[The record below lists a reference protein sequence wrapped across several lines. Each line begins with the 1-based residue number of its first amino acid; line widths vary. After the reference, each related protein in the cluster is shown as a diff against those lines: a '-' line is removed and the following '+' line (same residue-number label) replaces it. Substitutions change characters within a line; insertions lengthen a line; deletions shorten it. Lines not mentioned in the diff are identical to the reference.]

1 MAGPFRVLM
10 VCPQF
15 RPLVGGYEQAAERLA
30 LALSA
35 RGHAITVLAERR
47 DRAWAREEFLGRV
60 RIRRLPVS
68 PRRGAHTF
76 SAIVSLSVYLLLRGR
91 GFDVIHVHQY
101 GWPSSLAVLFG
112 AILRRPVVL
121 KLTSTGPQGICAVL
135 GRLHGERFHRA
146 LHRSLSACIVTSQ
159 RARDEIAGLGLAPAR
174 IHLIPNGL
182 DTEVFCPPT
191 AEARANARAMW
202 RLGDSPL
209 VVTVC
214 QLRPEKNLPGL
225 LEAWAGVRRS
235 QPPAR
240 LAIVGDGTEMAGLKA
255 QAERLGLGDSLLLP
269 GNSPEPQAWYRAAD
283 IFVLS
288 SSFEGLSNSLME
300 ALCCGL
306 AIVSTRVSG
315 SEDIVEAA
323 DVGILVPVD
332 DSAAL
337 GAALAEL
344 LADPDRVRASGLRA
358 ADYGAQHFSLESV
371 SASVERLYAALAPTR
386 SHPRSPRSSP

>member
-1 MAGPFRVLM
+1 MR
-10 VCPQF
+10 
-15 RPLVGGYEQAAERLA
+15 
-30 LALSA
+30 
-35 RGHAITVLAERR
+35 
-47 DRAWAREEFLGRV
+47 
-60 RIRRLPVS
+60 
-68 PRRGAHTF
+68 
-76 SAIVSLSVYLLLRGR
+76 
-91 GFDVIHVHQY
+91 
-101 GWPSSLAVLFG
+101 
-112 AILRRPVVL
+112 
-121 KLTSTGPQGICAVL
+121 
-135 GRLHGERFHRA
+135 
-146 LHRSLSACIVTSQ
+146 
-159 RARDEIAGLGLAPAR
+159 
-174 IHLIPNGL
+174 
-182 DTEVFCPPT
+182 
-191 AEARANARAMW
+191 

-214 QLRPEKNLPGL
+214 QLRPEKNLPEL
-225 LEAWAGVRRS
+225 LEAWARVRLS
-235 QPPAR
+235 QPRAR

-269 GNSPEPQAWYRAAD
+269 GNSPEPRAWYWAAD

-371 SASVERLYAALAPTR
+371 SASVERLYAALVPTAR
-386 SHPRSPRSSP
+386 SHSRPLPPH